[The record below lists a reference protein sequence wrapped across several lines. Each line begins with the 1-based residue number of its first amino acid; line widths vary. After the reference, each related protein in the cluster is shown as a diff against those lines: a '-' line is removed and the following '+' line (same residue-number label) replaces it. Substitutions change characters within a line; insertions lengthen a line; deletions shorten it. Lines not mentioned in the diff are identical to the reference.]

1 VHSPEPLAIEVL
13 AYAPTVFYHCQH
25 CELTFQ
31 QVGIGDRV
39 HRQHAREALPDD
51 LRDEF
56 HALSDWIHSL
66 GEEYG
71 PRVQVKVVDAA
82 SIEGVLKS
90 LKHRVSRY
98 PAVILDGDRF
108 VRPDLARLRHEVD
121 ERMRAMSS
129 GNAPARGGDALGHE
143 LARNRTS
150 DSAAGKEV

>member
-1 VHSPEPLAIEVL
+1 VNSPEPLAIEVL
-13 AYAPTVFYHCQH
+13 TYAPTVFYHCQH

-51 LRDEF
+51 LRDDF

-66 GEEYG
+66 AEEYG
-71 PRVQVKVVDAA
+71 PRVRVKVVDAA

-98 PAVILDGDRF
+98 PAVIVDGDRF
-108 VRPDLARLRHEVD
+108 VRPDLARLRHEID
-121 ERMRAMSS
+121 ARMGATSS
-129 GNAPARGGDALGHE
+129 GKAPARG
-143 LARNRTS
+143 R
-150 DSAAGKEV
+150 